1 MEMKKITGT
10 RGWVQLVTGS
20 LLLVTISA
28 IAAGERGIFLPGTQP
43 GVVETL
49 DSPFQCIA
57 CHDGENSGVPVT
69 IGSDWRGSMMGHS
82 ARDPIFYAA
91 VAIANKYRDGS
102 GEFCIRCHSPGGWL
116 EGRSDPPTGQGLTGA
131 DLEGV
136 QCDACHRLKDSAIP
150 DTTANPAVPGYG
162 NGMMI
167 MQVPLYPKRG
177 PFSDAFQFHDTVQ
190 DTFQVS
196 SDFCGTCHNVSNPF
210 YATDPLIQSP
220 HEYSP
225 IERTYSEWLLSSFPS
240 RGENGTCQSC
250 HMRPGP
256 GYGCIV
262 PGAPFR
268 NNVPSHDLTGGNT
281 FVPDILFDF
290 WGSDV
295 DTAALRRGK
304 ERATATLQSAAS
316 LEVETSVLGD
326 TVLADVRVTNLTGHK
341 LPTGYPEGR
350 RMWLNVIGRDAA
362 GVTVFESGHYNFET
376 ADLTLDPEAKVYEA
390 KPGLTEATAT
400 LFGLEPGPSFH
411 FVLNDTFYFDNRI
424 PPEGFTNA
432 AFETHLA
439 EPVGYSYQDGQYW
452 DSTTYTMPAQVAS
465 ISVILYYQ
473 TASKEYIT
481 FLRDENEGN
490 TFDWNAW
497 GDSLYAAWER
507 RGKSRPVIMDSIT
520 VLVHPTAIAH
530 GSTLPKEISLQQ
542 NYPNPFNGIS
552 NFGFR
557 ISHLSFVTLAVF
569 DLTGRKVATLVN
581 ERLSPGEYQRVFDS
595 TNLASGVYLYRLQVG
610 GQVLVK
616 KMVLLR

>member
-1 MEMKKITGT
+1 MKFERWHYLIMA
-10 RGWVQLVTGS
+10 VLVVFT
-20 LLLVTISA
+20 VSA
-28 IAAGERGIFLPGTQP
+28 IVAREESAIFLPGTQP
-43 GVVETL
+43 GVVETF
-49 DSPFQCIA
+49 DSPLQCIA

-91 VAIANKYRDGS
+91 MAIANKYRDGS

-136 QCDACHRLKDSAIP
+136 QCDACHRFKDSAIP
-150 DTTANPAVPGYG
+150 DTTADPPVPGYG
-162 NGMMI
+162 NGMMV

-177 PFSDAFQFHDTVQ
+177 PFADAFQFHDTVQ

-210 YATDPLIQSP
+210 YADDPLTQSP

-225 IERTYSEWLLSSFPS
+225 IERTYSEWLLSSFPA
-240 RGENGTCQSC
+240 RGEQGTCQSC
-250 HMRPGP
+250 HMRREP

-262 PGAPFR
+262 PGAPYR
-268 NNVPSHDLTGGNT
+268 QNIPRHDLTGGNT

-304 ERATATLQSAAS
+304 DRALATLQSAAS
-316 LEVETSVLGD
+316 LEVMPSVSGD
-326 TVLADVRVTNLTGHK
+326 TVLAEVRITNLTGHK

-350 RMWLNVIGRDAA
+350 RMWLNVVGRDAV
-362 GVTVFESGHYNFET
+362 GDTVFESGRYDFST
-376 ADLTLDPEAKVYEA
+376 ADLIIDGQARVYEA
-390 KPGLTEATAT
+390 KAGLTEATAMQY
-400 LFGLEPGPSFH
+400 GLDAGPSFH

-424 PPEGFTNA
+424 PPEGFSNA
-432 AFETHLA
+432 AFASHHA
-439 EPVGYSYQDGQYW
+439 EPVGHNYADGQYW
-452 DSTTYTMPAQVAS
+452 DLTNYAMPSSVAT
-465 ISVILYYQ
+465 ISVVLYYQ

-481 FLRDENEGN
+481 FLRDENVGN
-490 TFDWNAW
+490 SFDWNAW

-507 RGKSRPVIMDSIT
+507 RGKSKPVIMDSVT
-520 VLVHPTAIAH
+520 VPVQPTWAANQE
-530 GSTLPKEISLQQ
+530 TLPTKIALEQ
-542 NYPNPFNGIS
+542 NYPNPFNGETGIRFEITDYGLVRLRVYDLAGRHVMTVV
-552 NFGFR
+552 NGLLPAGKHNTR
-557 ISHLSFVTLAVF
+557 IDAS
-569 DLTGRKVATLVN
+569 R
-581 ERLSPGEYQRVFDS
+581 
-595 TNLASGVYLYRLQVG
+595 LASGVYLIRLEAG
-610 GQVLVK
+610 NHVLVR